1 MTSSGQAGDKH
12 ILERRSR
19 AATAICGIGFG
30 GLYLSLRLACIKQ
43 TLSGTTKITPEKH
56 LGMVKI
62 GEASHELKTY
72 STYCN
77 RIQAQQQRETAFF
90 DTRQSTRSNRS

>member
-43 TLSGTTKITPEKH
+43 TLSGTTKVRVL
-56 LGMVKI
+56 LGGNEVSRGGK
-62 GEASHELKTY
+62 ENL
-72 STYCN
+72 
-77 RIQAQQQRETAFF
+77 
-90 DTRQSTRSNRS
+90 